1 MEPMECLVI
10 YVPTDAAQAVRQA
23 IGGAGAGRLGNY
35 SHCSFSLAGTGRFT
49 PLPGANPAI
58 GAVGTPEEVP
68 ETRIEAIY
76 PRSRRNAVVGAALSA
91 HPYET
96 PAFMTFPVDASLPD
110 GTVTFT
116 HGYADNDGLRMY
128 YEVHGPA
135 VSGRPPLLLIPG
147 GGSTIGTNFSE
158 LIPLLVGHCQVI
170 AVEEEG
176 HGHTQPTDRPL
187 TAENSAGDILAV
199 LDQLNVDTVDVLGF
213 SAGGHTAVALA
224 LARPAVVR
232 RLIAASTF
240 ASRDAVPDEFWDAM
254 AKATLAD
261 MPDTYK
267 DADRL
272 LNPEP
277 GHLERLF
284 ELDRRRILDFAGW
297 SDDELG
303 TITAPTL
310 VVSADRDVVTA
321 GYAARMAGAIPGS
334 RLLIVPGGHG
344 DYLGE
349 QAASGG
355 DLRTMHATVPF
366 LLRFL
371 GE

>member
-1 MEPMECLVI
+1 M
-10 YVPTDAAQAVRQA
+10 
-23 IGGAGAGRLGNY
+23 
-35 SHCSFSLAGTGRFT
+35 
-49 PLPGANPAI
+49 
-58 GAVGTPEEVP
+58 
-68 ETRIEAIY
+68 
-76 PRSRRNAVVGAALSA
+76 
-91 HPYET
+91 
-96 PAFMTFPVDASLPD
+96 
-110 GTVTFT
+110 TFT
-116 HGYADNDGLRMY
+116 HGFADNNGLRMY
-128 YEVHGPA
+128 YEVHGRTVP
-135 VSGRPPLLLIPG
+135 GQPPLLLIPG
-147 GGSTIGTNFSE
+147 GGSTIGTNFAE
-158 LIPLLVGHCQVI
+158 LIPLLAEQCQVI

-176 HGHTQPTDRPL
+176 HGRTQPTSRPL
-187 TAENSAGDILAV
+187 TAENSAGDIIAV
-199 LDQLNVDTVDVLGF
+199 LDQLNVQTVDVLGF
-213 SAGGHTAVALA
+213 SAGGHTAIALA
-224 LARPAVVR
+224 LERPALVR

-240 ASRDAVPDEFWDAM
+240 ASRDAVPDEFWDGM
-254 AKATLAD
+254 AKATLDD

-267 DADRL
+267 DADRR

-284 ELDRRRILDFAGW
+284 ELDRQRILDFPGW

-303 TITAPTL
+303 AITAPTL

-321 GYAARMAGAIPGS
+321 GYAARMAGAIPGA

-371 GE
+371 GG

>member
-1 MEPMECLVI
+1 M
-10 YVPTDAAQAVRQA
+10 
-23 IGGAGAGRLGNY
+23 
-35 SHCSFSLAGTGRFT
+35 
-49 PLPGANPAI
+49 
-58 GAVGTPEEVP
+58 
-68 ETRIEAIY
+68 
-76 PRSRRNAVVGAALSA
+76 
-91 HPYET
+91 
-96 PAFMTFPVDASLPD
+96 
-110 GTVTFT
+110 TFT

-135 VSGRPPLLLIPG
+135 VPGQPPLLLIPG
-147 GGSTIGTNFSE
+147 GGSTIGTNFAQ
-158 LIPLLVGHCQVI
+158 LIPLLAEGRQVI

-176 HGHTQPTDRPL
+176 HGRTQPTSRPL
-187 TAENSAGDILAV
+187 TAENSAGDVRAV
-199 LDQLNVDTVDVLGF
+199 LHRLGVETVDVLGF
-213 SAGGHTAVALA
+213 SAGGHTAIALA
-224 LARPAVVR
+224 LGSPAVVR

-240 ASRDAVPDEFWDAM
+240 VSRDAVPDEFWDGM

-267 DADRL
+267 DADRR

-284 ELDRRRILDFAGW
+284 ELDRRRILDFPGW
-297 SDDELG
+297 SDEHLG
-303 TITAPTL
+303 TITAATL

-321 GYAARMAGAIPGS
+321 EYAARMAGVIPGA
-334 RLLIVPGGHG
+334 RLLIIPGGHG

-366 LLRFL
+366 LLSFL

>member
-1 MEPMECLVI
+1 M
-10 YVPTDAAQAVRQA
+10 
-23 IGGAGAGRLGNY
+23 
-35 SHCSFSLAGTGRFT
+35 
-49 PLPGANPAI
+49 
-58 GAVGTPEEVP
+58 
-68 ETRIEAIY
+68 
-76 PRSRRNAVVGAALSA
+76 
-91 HPYET
+91 
-96 PAFMTFPVDASLPD
+96 
-110 GTVTFT
+110 TFT
-116 HGYADNDGLRMY
+116 HGYADNHGLRMY

-135 VSGRPPLLLIPG
+135 VPGQPPLVLIPG
-147 GGSTIGTNFSE
+147 GGSTIGTNFSK
-158 LIPLLVGHCQVI
+158 LLPLLAGQCQVI

-176 HGHTQPTDRPL
+176 HGRTQPTGRPL

-199 LDQLNVDTVDVLGF
+199 LDQLNVETVDVLGF
-213 SAGGHTAVALA
+213 SAGGHTAIALA
-224 LARPAVVR
+224 LGRPGIVR

-240 ASRDAVPDEFWDAM
+240 ARRDAVPDEFWENM
-254 AKATLAD
+254 AKATLDD

-267 DADRL
+267 DADRR

-284 ELDRRRILDFAGW
+284 ELDRRRIVDFAGW
-297 SDDELG
+297 SDDQLG

-321 GYAARMAGAIPGS
+321 EQAARMASVIPGA

-349 QAASGG
+349 QGSSGG

>member
-1 MEPMECLVI
+1 
-10 YVPTDAAQAVRQA
+10 
-23 IGGAGAGRLGNY
+23 
-35 SHCSFSLAGTGRFT
+35 
-49 PLPGANPAI
+49 
-58 GAVGTPEEVP
+58 
-68 ETRIEAIY
+68 
-76 PRSRRNAVVGAALSA
+76 
-91 HPYET
+91 
-96 PAFMTFPVDASLPD
+96 
-110 GTVTFT
+110 
-116 HGYADNDGLRMY
+116 MY
-128 YEVHGPA
+128 YEVHGRTVP
-135 VSGRPPLLLIPG
+135 GQPPLLLIPG
-147 GGSTIGTNFSE
+147 GGSTIGTNFAD
-158 LIPLLVGHCQVI
+158 LIPLLAEQRQVI

-176 HGHTQPTDRPL
+176 HGHTQPTSLAL
-187 TAENSAGDILAV
+187 TAEDSAGDIIAV
-199 LDQLNVDTVDVLGF
+199 LDQLNVQTVDVLGF
-213 SAGGHTAVALA
+213 SAGGHTAIALA
-224 LARPAVVR
+224 LGRPALVR

-240 ASRDAVPDEFWDAM
+240 ASRDAVPDEFWDGM
-254 AKATLAD
+254 AKATLDD

-267 DADRL
+267 DADRR

-284 ELDRRRILDFAGW
+284 ELDRQRILDFPGW

-321 GYAARMAGAIPGS
+321 GYAARMAGAIPGA

-355 DLRTMHATVPF
+355 DLRTMQATVPF

-371 GE
+371 GG

>member
-1 MEPMECLVI
+1 M
-10 YVPTDAAQAVRQA
+10 
-23 IGGAGAGRLGNY
+23 
-35 SHCSFSLAGTGRFT
+35 
-49 PLPGANPAI
+49 
-58 GAVGTPEEVP
+58 
-68 ETRIEAIY
+68 
-76 PRSRRNAVVGAALSA
+76 
-91 HPYET
+91 
-96 PAFMTFPVDASLPD
+96 
-110 GTVTFT
+110 TFT
-116 HGYADNDGLRMY
+116 HGYADNDGIRMY

-135 VSGRPPLLLIPG
+135 VPGQPPLLLIPG
-147 GGSTIGTNFSE
+147 GGSTIGTNFAE
-158 LIPLLVGHCQVI
+158 LIPLLAERRQVI

-176 HGHTQPTDRPL
+176 HGRTQPTSRPL
-187 TAENSAGDILAV
+187 TAETSAGDLRAV
-199 LDQLNVDTVDVLGF
+199 LHRLDVKTVDVLGF
-213 SAGGHTAVALA
+213 SAGGHTAIALA
-224 LARPAVVR
+224 LGSPAVVR

-240 ASRDAVPDEFWDAM
+240 VSRDAVPDEFWDGM

-267 DADRL
+267 DADRR

-284 ELDRRRILDFAGW
+284 ELDRRRILDFPGW
-297 SDDELG
+297 SDEQLG
-303 TITAPTL
+303 TITAATL

-321 GYAARMAGAIPGS
+321 EYAARMAGVIPGA

>member
-1 MEPMECLVI
+1 M
-10 YVPTDAAQAVRQA
+10 
-23 IGGAGAGRLGNY
+23 
-35 SHCSFSLAGTGRFT
+35 
-49 PLPGANPAI
+49 
-58 GAVGTPEEVP
+58 
-68 ETRIEAIY
+68 
-76 PRSRRNAVVGAALSA
+76 
-91 HPYET
+91 
-96 PAFMTFPVDASLPD
+96 
-110 GTVTFT
+110 TFT
-116 HGYADNDGLRMY
+116 HGFADNNGLRMY
-128 YEVHGPA
+128 YEVHGREVP
-135 VSGRPPLLLIPG
+135 GRPPLLLIPG
-147 GGSTIGTNFSE
+147 GGSTIGTNFAE
-158 LIPLLVGHCQVI
+158 LIPLLAEQRQVI

-176 HGHTQPTDRPL
+176 HGRTQPTSRPL

-199 LDQLNVDTVDVLGF
+199 LDQLNVETVDVLGF

-224 LARPAVVR
+224 LGRPSTVR
-232 RLIAASTF
+232 RLVAASTF
-240 ASRDAVPDEFWDAM
+240 VSRDAVPDEFWDGM

-267 DADRL
+267 DADHL

-284 ELDRRRILDFAGW
+284 ELDRQRILDFPGW
-297 SDDELG
+297 SDGELG

-321 GYAARMAGAIPGS
+321 GYAARMASLIPGA

-371 GE
+371 DG

>member
-1 MEPMECLVI
+1 M
-10 YVPTDAAQAVRQA
+10 
-23 IGGAGAGRLGNY
+23 
-35 SHCSFSLAGTGRFT
+35 
-49 PLPGANPAI
+49 
-58 GAVGTPEEVP
+58 
-68 ETRIEAIY
+68 
-76 PRSRRNAVVGAALSA
+76 
-91 HPYET
+91 
-96 PAFMTFPVDASLPD
+96 
-110 GTVTFT
+110 TFT

-128 YEVHGPA
+128 YEVHGRA
-135 VSGRPPLLLIPG
+135 VHGQPPLLLIPG
-147 GGSTIGTNFSE
+147 GGSTIGTNFGE
-158 LIPLLVGHCQVI
+158 LIPLLAGQRQVI

-176 HGHTQPTDRPL
+176 HGRTQPTSRPL

-199 LDQLNVDTVDVLGF
+199 LDRLNVETVDVLGF
-213 SAGGHTAVALA
+213 SAGGHTAIALA
-224 LARPAVVR
+224 LGHPAMVR
-232 RLIAASTF
+232 CLIAASTF
-240 ASRDAVPDEFWDAM
+240 VSRDAVPDQFWDGM
-254 AKATLAD
+254 AKATLDD

-277 GHLERLF
+277 GHLERHF
-284 ELDRRRILDFAGW
+284 ELDRQRILGFPGW
-297 SDDELG
+297 SAEELG

-310 VVSADRDVVTA
+310 VVGADRDVVTA
-321 GYAARMAGAIPGS
+321 EYAARMAGLIPGA

-371 GE
+371 A

>member
-1 MEPMECLVI
+1 
-10 YVPTDAAQAVRQA
+10 
-23 IGGAGAGRLGNY
+23 
-35 SHCSFSLAGTGRFT
+35 
-49 PLPGANPAI
+49 
-58 GAVGTPEEVP
+58 
-68 ETRIEAIY
+68 
-76 PRSRRNAVVGAALSA
+76 
-91 HPYET
+91 
-96 PAFMTFPVDASLPD
+96 MTVS
-110 GTVTFT
+110 
-116 HGYADNDGLRMY
+116 HGYADNNGLRMY
-128 YEVHGPA
+128 YEVHGREVP
-135 VSGRPPLLLIPG
+135 GQPPLLLIPG
-147 GGSTIGTNFSE
+147 GGSTIDTNFAE
-158 LIPLLVGHCQVI
+158 LIPLLAEQRQVI

-176 HGHTQPTDRPL
+176 HGRTQPTRRPL

-199 LDQLNVDTVDVLGF
+199 LDQLDVKTVDVLGF

-224 LARPAVVR
+224 LGNPAVVR
-232 RLIAASTF
+232 SLIIASTF
-240 ASRDAVPDEFWDAM
+240 VSRDAVPDEFWDSM
-254 AKATLAD
+254 ARATLDD

-284 ELDRRRILDFAGW
+284 ELDRQRILDFPGW
-297 SDDELG
+297 SDELLG

-321 GYAARMAGAIPGS
+321 EYAARMAGVIPDA

-349 QAASGG
+349 QAASDE
-355 DLRTMHATVPF
+355 DLWTMHATLPF